1 MKDPTNEFLI
11 KAGSNTKNYF
21 EFQAESSDDI
31 IEFYNTIK
39 KHSDSPPFIWKLG
52 YSRDCFFPDVECELT
67 VNLSFDQVINIMKLQ
82 DDSHVMIK
90 TLNLIN
96 QEILTED
103 SYIKFTTQN
112 LIDQEDD

>member
-1 MKDPTNEFLI
+1 MKDLTNEFLI
-11 KAGSNTKNYF
+11 KAGIKTKNYF
-21 EFQAESSDDI
+21 EFQAECSDDI
-31 IEFYNTIK
+31 IEFHNTIT
-39 KHSDSPPFIWKLG
+39 KHSDSLIFIWKFG
-52 YSRDCFFPDVECELT
+52 YSRDCLFSDVECELT
-67 VNLSFDQVINIMKLQ
+67 VNLSFDEVINIMKLQ

-103 SYIKFTTQN
+103 SNIKFTTQN

>member
-1 MKDPTNEFLI
+1 
-11 KAGSNTKNYF
+11 
-21 EFQAESSDDI
+21 
-31 IEFYNTIK
+31 
-39 KHSDSPPFIWKLG
+39 
-52 YSRDCFFPDVECELT
+52 
-67 VNLSFDQVINIMKLQ
+67 MKLQ

-103 SYIKFTTQN
+103 SNIKFTTQN